1 MTTPLPYSQSTGS
14 AFNAY
19 EKLHGIKNYHDW
31 RTNMKTMLMSL
42 RQWVLIDGTL
52 TRPNPVDP
60 NAPTPQEVAN
70 ITAFDLQAIS
80 AYQEIRYR
88 IGDSAKSVIGTSVDP
103 KTMWDILEQRFGA

>member
-19 EKLHGIKNYHDW
+19 EKLHRIKNYHDW
-31 RTNMKTMLMSL
+31 CTNMKTMLMSL
-42 RQWVLIDGTL
+42 RQWALIDGTL
-52 TRPNPVDP
+52 TRSNPVDP
-60 NAPTPQEVAN
+60 NAPTPQEVSD

-80 AYQEIRYR
+80 AYQEDRYR

-103 KTMWDILEQRFGA
+103 KTMWDILEQCFSA